1 MFLAGRLPTRD
12 RRPWLVVPRLPC
24 SDWLASCP
32 PVKTRFSRSVFPE
45 RWAVEHWT
53 PTPTSSPKTA
63 LVTRT
68 GEFVRSDLTWVWARR
83 ETAKQKGAFDSTK
96 GTAMGDGYRGTADEV
111 TAKVGEQSREV
122 TDSA

>member
-63 LVTRT
+63 PVTRT
-68 GEFVRSDLTWVWARR
+68 GEFVPERFDMGLGAARNGKAKKERSIRR
-83 ETAKQKGAFDSTK
+83 
-96 GTAMGDGYRGTADEV
+96 RGQLWV
-111 TAKVGEQSREV
+111 TAIEARP
-122 TDSA
+122 